1 MESLGGKPIN
11 PAVREREY
19 LTWAMRGKS
28 AWEIGGILHIS
39 EPAVRFYQG
48 NARAKL
54 DVTTTR
60 EAVVKAY
67 MLGLIRS

>member
-1 MESLGGKPIN
+1 MDKLVGKSIN
-11 PAVREREY
+11 LTVREREC

-28 AWEIGGILHIS
+28 AWEIGNILYIS
-39 EPAVRFYQG
+39 EPAVRFYQA

-67 MLGLIRS
+67 MLGLIRT